1 MAVTVGVF
9 SSMANDS
16 AASVL
21 AFSFVKNTVLAL
33 LLVLIS
39 LIRPLRL
46 SDSCTSRSP
55 LVDGPISAS
64 ISISSTDVASM
75 HVVLARV

>member
-1 MAVTVGVF
+1 MTVGEF

-21 AFSFVKNTVLAL
+21 ALSFVRNSVRAL

-46 SDSCTSRSP
+46 SDSCTKRSP

-64 ISISSTDVASM
+64 ISMSSTADATLM
-75 HVVLARV
+75 LAPS